1 MKKSNDLGCHLMMIV
16 YIYLLFTQLFA
27 AYFFW
32 EYLQENSFLESIIFG
47 SFVAEFK
54 GLLFPFFI

>member
-1 MKKSNDLGCHLMMIV
+1 MKKSNDLGCYLMMAV
-16 YIYLLFTQLFA
+16 YTYLLFTQLFA

-32 EYLQENSFLESIIFG
+32 EYLQNNSFWESIIFG
-47 SFVAEFK
+47 SLVAEIK